1 MLFPGR
7 LAPNVAALSPSP
19 AAWTPADIGA
29 ELWFDPSYLS
39 NIWQERSTNGS
50 GVTTPGAVDAVI
62 GTIFNRGS
70 RGGVLYASNAD
81 SRRPILRQSSGRY
94 RIEFDGVDDGLISN
108 TSSLYALRGVAGFTM
123 CLASNK
129 GIDTGDKRHF
139 SVLGVPSI
147 RALLYNNGTN
157 LVGGA
162 RLANNYSLAT
172 LSYGSPH
179 LSTSHI
185 LTYIVD
191 YTAGTTK
198 IRRNGVQ
205 INSGTISTGTTPN
218 DGGGVALGINADGLS
233 NSLDGSVYQAVLV
246 ERVIDAGELAS
257 LEAFMSEK
265 SGIAI

>member
-7 LAPNVAALSPSP
+7 LAPNVAALSPGP
-19 AAWTPADIGA
+19 AAWTPASIGA
-29 ELWFDPSYLS
+29 EVWFDPSYLS

-70 RGGVLYASNAD
+70 RGGVLYAGDAD
-81 SRRPILRQSSGRY
+81 SRRPILRQSSGLH
-94 RIEFDGVDDGLISN
+94 RIELDGVNDGLISIE
-108 TSSLYALRGVAGFTM
+108 SSLYALRGVPGFTM
-123 CLASNK
+123 CIASTK
-129 GIDTGDKRHF
+129 GAGAGDRRLF
-139 SVLGVPSI
+139 SVLGGALT
-147 RALLYNNGTN
+147 RTLLYNNGTN

-162 RLANNYSLAT
+162 RRLNSDSLAT

-191 YTAGTTK
+191 YTAGTTR
-198 IRRNGVQ
+198 IRRNGAQ
-205 INSGTISTGTTPN
+205 IASGSISTGVTEN
-218 DGGGVALGINADGLS
+218 NSGVVALGINTDGVN
-233 NSLDGSVYQAVLV
+233 NSLDGSIYQAVLV